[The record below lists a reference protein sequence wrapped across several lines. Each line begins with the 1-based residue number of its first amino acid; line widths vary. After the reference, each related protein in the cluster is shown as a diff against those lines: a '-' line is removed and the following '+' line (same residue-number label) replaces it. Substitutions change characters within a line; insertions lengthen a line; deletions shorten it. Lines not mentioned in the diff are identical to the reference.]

1 MVFLPSLVS
10 TALLAGFAVA
20 IPMPDSAVGSELAV
34 SAPNGTPMTD
44 TSMPMATSGSNN
56 YGGSGSPSGG
66 SYGGSSGS
74 SYGGSSGGSYGG
86 SSGGSYG
93 GSSGGSYG
101 GSGGSYGDMSSM
113 ASKPMYTSSSMMDS
127 SSMMMDSS
135 SMMMDSTATTMA
147 ASSYSTPSYGSGNSN
162 WGGSG
167 YDNCVQQCV
176 ASYGSMGSYMAS
188 PTATMG
194 NSGTGATHTVIVA
207 PSQGVLRYVPF
218 ALNASVGD
226 TVRFMWGADNHT
238 VTKSSELQPCNKT
251 SDHPFASGTQ
261 NKGFVFDQVI
271 NDTNTLIYYCG
282 TPTHCQKGMF
292 AVINPPNAN
301 SPSTSVGSMMPAM
314 MQNDS
319 DMAAMGSYTN
329 MQTMN
334 NSMAAGWGSN
344 LDMKWAPD
352 WAQPLMAQNVMYARS
367 FIAANPEIMGNDG
380 SINMSNPSGT
390 PYKVPMDVTQNA
402 NNAASPSSNA
412 SSTASSTASTSSSAP
427 SGSGSASPAGAVKS
441 SNGARSLGTSGALVG
456 FAAVLAAFLA
466 H

>member
-1 MVFLPSLVS
+1 MVFFPSLVS
-10 TALLAGFAVA
+10 TALLAGFAAA
-20 IPMPDSAVGSELAV
+20 IPMPDSAVGNEMAV

-56 YGGSGSPSGG
+56 YGGSGSPHGG
-66 SYGGSSGS
+66 SH
-74 SYGGSSGGSYGG
+74 GGSSGGSYGG
-86 SSGGSYG
+86 SSGGSYS

-113 ASKPMYTSSSMMDS
+113 ASQPMYTSSPMMDSSSMMMDS

-135 SMMMDSTATTMA
+135 SMMMDSTATAMA

-226 TVRFMWGADNHT
+226 TVRFMWGANNHT

-282 TPTHCQKGMF
+282 TPTHCEKGMF

-301 SPSTSVGSMMPAM
+301 SPSTSVGSMMSAM

-334 NSMAAGWGSN
+334 NSMAASWGSGM
-344 LDMKWAPD
+344 DMSWAPA

-367 FIAANPEIMGNDG
+367 FIAANPDIMANG
-380 SINMSNPSGT
+380 SINMSNPSGM
-390 PYKVPMDVTQNA
+390 PYKVPMDVTQA
-402 NNAASPSSNA
+402 SNNAASPSSSA
-412 SSTASSTASTSSSAP
+412 SSTASSTASTSSSTP
-427 SGSGSASPAGAVKS
+427 SGSASPAGAVKS
-441 SNGARSLGTSGALVG
+441 SNGARSLGSPSALVG

-466 H
+466 L